1 MNQIIKSSLF
11 DIMNS
16 RYSERFGRALGCP
29 LSRESAVHELEKKLL
44 NNWILCSLKMKI
56 QIEIY

>member
-44 NNWILCSLKMKI
+44 NN
-56 QIEIY
+56 